1 MTTKKYILVRKPDW
15 GLLFMGCFL
24 LVVCFW
30 LAINILFFNN
40 PRPYMT
46 INEIIVASFFGG
58 LICCG
63 FSILGVFLLVY
74 GFIGE
79 EKKIYINEEKT

>member
-1 MTTKKYILVRKPDW
+1 
-15 GLLFMGCFL
+15 
-24 LVVCFW
+24 
-30 LAINILFFNN
+30 
-40 PRPYMT
+40 MT
-46 INEIIVASFFGG
+46 INEIIVASFLGG

-74 GFIGE
+74 GFKGE